1 MGLITVKFKDGRTR
15 QELTYRM
22 LRESISTESISTES
36 ISSITLQEVL
46 ESQLQVEDLIAFLEH
61 IKYSF
66 NKPDNYEYTSEKVS
80 L

>member
-22 LRESISTESISTES
+22 LRESISTES